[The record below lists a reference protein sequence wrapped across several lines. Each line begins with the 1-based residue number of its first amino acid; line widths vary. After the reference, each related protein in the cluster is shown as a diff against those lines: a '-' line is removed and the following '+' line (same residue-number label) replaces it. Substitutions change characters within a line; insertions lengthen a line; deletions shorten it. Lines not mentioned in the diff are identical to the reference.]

1 MRRAWAIAALGL
13 VLASCGGEE
22 EPDRFSLRTP
32 GARTG
37 EPPPAATATPVVRPV
52 TRAEKRVIRGW
63 SNSLRQGRVATAAGY
78 FSLPAE
84 ITDNAAGVARLTRR
98 ADVLE
103 FNRGLPCG
111 AKLLS
116 TRRGTNSFVV
126 GTFRLTERGTKGAS
140 CGASVGQKAVVAFEI
155 RDHHITRWMQDA
167 VAVGTPP
174 AGG

>member
-13 VLASCGGEE
+13 VVAACGGEK

-37 EPPPAATATPVVRPV
+37 EPPPSATPTPKPVRPV
-52 TRAEKRVIRGW
+52 TKAERRVIEGW
-63 SNSLRQGRVATAAGY
+63 SDSVRHGRVAAASAY

-84 ITDNAAGVARLTRR
+84 ITDSTAHVVRLTSRG
-98 ADVLE
+98 AVDE

-111 AKLLS
+111 TKLMR
-116 TRRGTNSFVV
+116 TQRGTKSFVV
-126 GTFRLTERGTKGAS
+126 GTFRLTEGRS
-140 CGASVGQKAVVAFEI
+140 CGASVGQTAVVAFEI

-167 VAVGTPP
+167 AAVATS
-174 AGG
+174 AGGG